1 MSRTVLFLRRPR
13 PWLVLLLVLLGWA
26 ALAEWRAAAPREPVA
41 AEAEAGWGHEVLQ
54 PVADGRADRFSPL
67 GVANACGLGASSCF
81 KCHNGVRAAAP
92 NSDAAKGPWHRDH
105 AKVNYSCVG
114 CHQGNPR
121 LLKQDLAHARLV
133 ANPLQSDAA
142 CTACHQTG
150 TPAQWRAPYLR
161 TAAPSVP
168 RS

>member
-1 MSRTVLFLRRPR
+1 MSRRALTLLR
-13 PWLVLLLVLLGWA
+13 PWWVVSVLLLGWA
-26 ALAEWRAAAPREPVA
+26 ALAEWHESRPAEPAAAVVD
-41 AEAEAGWGHEVLQ
+41 AGWGHEVLQ
-54 PVADGRADRFSPL
+54 AADDERSADRFSPL

-92 NSDAAKGPWHRDH
+92 AADAAKGPWHRDH

-133 ANPLQSDAA
+133 ANPLQSEAA
-142 CTACHQTG
+142 CSACHQTG

-161 TAAPSVP
+161 TAAPSAP
-168 RS
+168 KS